1 MKKYVLTLALG
12 LIASFAEAHNGN
24 DGFVTISN
32 FQLWTNIYNGPQ
44 IRVIISGD
52 SYYNPSN
59 CSNPDSYMVSTA
71 LTDKQQDRIYSALL
85 SATMA
90 QKSVVLRVENN
101 GCENNRPRIMLV
113 IIQ

>member
-1 MKKYVLTLALG
+1 MKRYVLTLALSM
-12 LIASFAEAHNGN
+12 IASFSEANNGN

-32 FQLWTNIYNGPQ
+32 FQLWTNIYNNTQ

-52 SYYNPSN
+52 TYYNPSN

-71 LTDKQQDRIYSALL
+71 LSEKLQDRIYSTLL
-85 SATMA
+85 SATLA
-90 QKSVVLRVENN
+90 QKPVVLRVENN